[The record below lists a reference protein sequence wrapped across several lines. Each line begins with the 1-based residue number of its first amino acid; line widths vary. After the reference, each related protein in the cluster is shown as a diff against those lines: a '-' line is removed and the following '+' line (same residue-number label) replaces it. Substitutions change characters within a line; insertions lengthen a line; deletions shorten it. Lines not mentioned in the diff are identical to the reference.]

1 MDNNRKPKPTLT
13 ELAEAVLKL
22 PWDALQAELAFRRM
36 DRDAW
41 HDMALGLVKKS
52 GDFVQI
58 GTYHPSPDPELPV
71 KTYEAAMVKKW
82 VSSTTPLHPR
92 MGAKLVRTGDVDAG
106 SDVYHQCEPDSDQW
120 THTLKGF
127 FPQDTSKLML
137 TMRHVNADII
147 VRADQVTFKQP
158 QAHMAAPGQKL
169 LKAGTLMYRE
179 PSTGRLHVYR
189 PDTPAGVERFLLAH
203 DVDIDS
209 LTLQPISLHPAGSGV
224 HAYQPVGWS
233 PQGDNDGKEEEG
245 SGPLHGVASG
255 RICSTPQAGSIQGE
269 GSQDRQRSRSGNT
282 GKLGQQEAQGQEG
295 QEIEKPLPG
304 GFDDIEI

>member
-36 DRDAW
+36 DRDTW
-41 HDMALGLVKKS
+41 RDMALGLVKKP

-120 THTLKGF
+120 THTLKGYY
-127 FPQDTSKLML
+127 PQDTSKLML

-158 QAHMAAPGQKL
+158 THALVAAPGQKL

-179 PSTGRLHVYR
+179 PSTGRLHVYG

-209 LTLQPISLHPAGSGV
+209 LTLQPISLH
-224 HAYQPVGWS
+224 AYQPT
-233 PQGDNDGKEEEG
+233 
-245 SGPLHGVASG
+245 SGVEPT
-255 RICSTPQAGSIQGE
+255 R
-269 GSQDRQRSRSGNT
+269 RQRWQRRRRERATTRGCVRTYMQHSASREHPRRRQPRSPTQPEPEHWQVGATRSARARRPRNR
-282 GKLGQQEAQGQEG
+282 EAAARW
-295 QEIEKPLPG
+295 L
-304 GFDDIEI
+304 